1 MKVEFQESMIRPC
14 FLVVDREYAS
24 SISTRKLVLETAK
37 YNVITSYSCAEAVE
51 TLALYPAVTG
61 IVLDGGVRDM
71 PHDVFIDR
79 LKELAPRAPIV
90 IVGFYDQLW
99 HAKGDHFVESFEP
112 AKLLEL
118 LKSLTPKETKVIEMQ
133 NESLNKQ

>member
-61 IVLDGGVRDM
+61 IVLDSGVRDM
-71 PHDVFIDR
+71 PHDLFIDR
-79 LKELAPRAPIV
+79 LKELAPRTPIV
-90 IVGFYDQLW
+90 IVGLYEQLW
-99 HAKGDHFVESFEP
+99 HGKGDHFVESFEP

-118 LKSLTPKETKVIEMQ
+118 LKSLTPKETRVIEMQ